1 MMDQCMYR
9 LYSNRSSSSTCDDI
23 GMLVDE
29 LHELLQAPQ
38 QAVDTAH
45 DVLQQLVL
53 RIPRFFLSDAMT
65 LYTHAL
71 NAACALDLMLYL
83 YVGYDGPDGLYD
95 GYDQRSMRRC
105 SQMVDD
111 HCS

>member
-1 MMDQCMYR
+1 
-9 LYSNRSSSSTCDDI
+9 
-23 GMLVDE
+23 MLVDE

-38 QAVDTAH
+38 QAVDTTH

-71 NAACALDLMLYL
+71 KCCMCTEIDAVPVCRL
-83 YVGYDGPDGLYD
+83 
-95 GYDQRSMRRC
+95 
-105 SQMVDD
+105 
-111 HCS
+111 